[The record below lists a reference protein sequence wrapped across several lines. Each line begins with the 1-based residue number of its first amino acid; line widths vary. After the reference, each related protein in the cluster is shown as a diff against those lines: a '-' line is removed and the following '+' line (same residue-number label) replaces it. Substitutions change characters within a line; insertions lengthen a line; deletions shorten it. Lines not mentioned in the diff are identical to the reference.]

1 MRELLDFVRLEP
13 LRLERLE
20 RFVRLEPRRLAPPV
34 AGGVAGIPGGAG
46 IAGGAG
52 GGAGVAGG
60 AGAAAAVPNPKR
72 FFTEF
77 NSVPFPPLDISTL
90 AQ

>member
-1 MRELLDFVRLEP
+1 VRLEP
-13 LRLERLE
+13 LRLE

-34 AGGVAGIPGGAG
+34 AGGIVGGAG

-52 GGAGVAGG
+52 GGAGAGVAGG

>member
-1 MRELLDFVRLEP
+1 MRLV
-13 LRLERLE
+13 RLERLDPL
-20 RFVRLEPRRLAPPV
+20 RLEPRRLAPPV

-60 AGAAAAVPNPKR
+60 AGGAGGAGAAAVPNPKR